1 MVTVVSQI
9 DTNLPAR
16 VPKSEFVAGRLSLAF
31 CNTVA
36 LPNAADRLADPLS
49 LAAWAA
55 RAGRALDAA
64 PDEAAFHDLLQL
76 RDLLRDI
83 FGDLADG
90 LAPDQ
95 GHLDR
100 LASLTAPQRLV
111 WDDRAFRADLRPAG
125 DAVTRLSQALIAD
138 ALDLLT
144 GDALLR
150 IKRCPAHDCRW
161 FFFDTSKN
169 GTRRWCAMSDCGVK
183 DKVQR
188 FRAQHGAF

>member
-1 MVTVVSQI
+1 MVIAVSQI
-9 DTNLPAR
+9 DRSMPVR

-36 LPNAADRLADPLS
+36 LPTAADRLVDPEA

-64 PDEAAFHDLLQL
+64 PDPSAFQTLLQL
-76 RDLLRDI
+76 RTLLRDI
-83 FGDLADG
+83 FGDLASG
-90 LAPDQ
+90 LAPVQ
-95 GHLDR
+95 ASLDR
-100 LASLTAPQRLV
+100 LAAMAAPQRLV
-111 WDDRAFRADLRPAG
+111 WDDRAYRAELRPAG
-125 DAVTRLSQALIAD
+125 DSVTRLYQALIAD

-144 GDALLR
+144 GTALER

-161 FFFDTSKN
+161 FFFDTSRN
-169 GTRRWCAMSDCGVK
+169 GKRRWCAMGDCGVK

-188 FRAQHGAF
+188 YRAHIPNP

>member
-1 MVTVVSQI
+1 MVTTVSQI
-9 DTNLPAR
+9 DSPLPAR

-49 LAAWAA
+49 LAAWAG

-64 PDEAAFHDLLQL
+64 PDQAAFHDLLQL

-100 LASLTAPQRLV
+100 LASLAAPQRLV
-111 WDDRAFRADLRPAG
+111 WDDRAFAPICARRAMR
-125 DAVTRLSQALIAD
+125 
-138 ALDLLT
+138 
-144 GDALLR
+144 
-150 IKRCPAHDCRW
+150 
-161 FFFDTSKN
+161 
-169 GTRRWCAMSDCGVK
+169 
-183 DKVQR
+183 
-188 FRAQHGAF
+188 